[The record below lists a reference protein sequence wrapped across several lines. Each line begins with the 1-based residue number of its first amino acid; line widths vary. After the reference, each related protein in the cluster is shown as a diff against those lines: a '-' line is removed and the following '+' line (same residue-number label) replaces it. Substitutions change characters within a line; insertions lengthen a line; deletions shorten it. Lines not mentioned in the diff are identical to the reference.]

1 MTAQSRAHSLV
12 GSNPEGRPEND
23 FYPTP
28 RIGTLGLLKVEKFI
42 GDIWE
47 PACGDGAMAIV
58 LREFG
63 YEVLGSD
70 IEPRNYGM
78 TLDFLKS
85 TELEAPNIVTNPP
98 FKIMQEFATH
108 ALGLGCEKLCLL
120 GKLAFLEGQDRTKW
134 LETTPFKCAYVFRKR
149 LTLYR
154 YGEKMKNSGMIA
166 FAWYVWE
173 KGHVGEPVIRWI

>member
-1 MTAQSRAHSLV
+1 MK
-12 GSNPEGRPEND
+12 
-23 FYPTP
+23 
-28 RIGTLGLLKVEKFI
+28 LL
-42 GDIWE
+42 
-47 PACGDGAMAIV
+47 
-58 LREFG
+58 
-63 YEVLGSD
+63 
-70 IEPRNYGM
+70 
-78 TLDFLKS
+78 
-85 TELEAPNIVTNPP
+85 APNVITNPP